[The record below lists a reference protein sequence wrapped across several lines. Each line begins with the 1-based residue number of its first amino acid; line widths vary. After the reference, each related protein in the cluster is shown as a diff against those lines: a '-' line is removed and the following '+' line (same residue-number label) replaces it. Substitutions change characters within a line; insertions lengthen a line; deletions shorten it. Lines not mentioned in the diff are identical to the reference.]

1 MQPRNDRS
9 SAKVPSAASSCPAGP
24 IQACRGEIDDQSLSV
39 EHCGTVRYD
48 DPTASAVRCGGR
60 QSPLSPSAR
69 LRYHQRSRLR
79 RPVLGRSATTDIGR
93 LFAFLISDQQ
103 GRLEEGRCGMDVTS
117 TGSVGG
123 AGAVRPVQLSPV
135 QSAESAPVSGLES
148 PRDEVSI
155 SSAARL
161 LEQARIDPNVRAE
174 RLAEI
179 RTAIANGT
187 YETPA
192 KLEAAVER
200 LLDEVR
206 RSSR

>member
-1 MQPRNDRS
+1 
-9 SAKVPSAASSCPAGP
+9 
-24 IQACRGEIDDQSLSV
+24 
-39 EHCGTVRYD
+39 
-48 DPTASAVRCGGR
+48 
-60 QSPLSPSAR
+60 
-69 LRYHQRSRLR
+69 
-79 RPVLGRSATTDIGR
+79 
-93 LFAFLISDQQ
+93 
-103 GRLEEGRCGMDVTS
+103 MDVTS

-123 AGAVRPVQLSPV
+123 AGAVRPVQLNPV
-135 QSAESAPVSGLES
+135 HSAESCPVSGLES

-161 LEQARIDPNVRAE
+161 LEQARIDPNIRAE

-206 RSSR
+206 RSGR

>member
-1 MQPRNDRS
+1 
-9 SAKVPSAASSCPAGP
+9 
-24 IQACRGEIDDQSLSV
+24 
-39 EHCGTVRYD
+39 
-48 DPTASAVRCGGR
+48 
-60 QSPLSPSAR
+60 
-69 LRYHQRSRLR
+69 
-79 RPVLGRSATTDIGR
+79 
-93 LFAFLISDQQ
+93 
-103 GRLEEGRCGMDVTS
+103 MDVTS

-123 AGAVRPVQLSPV
+123 AGAVRPVQLSSV
-135 QSAESAPVSGLES
+135 QSTEPSSVSGLES

-200 LLDEVR
+200 MLDAVR
-206 RSSR
+206 RSGG